1 MADPNIFS
9 FPEELLRKKKR
20 PDSGFFATD
29 VLPDESLE
37 FSRFDPVVGRRRRT
51 VDDFFSTEIFLDPGE
66 PLEFSRFDYVAKW
79 RGRAMGPDFFCTPWL
94 PPSVVRTSAPYNP
107 PRVPMLRGA
116 GRIPR
121 KFGRVVG

>member
-9 FPEELLRKKKR
+9 FPEELLRKKRR
-20 PDSGFFATD
+20 PEQDFFAT
-29 VLPDESLE
+29 
-37 FSRFDPVVGRRRRT
+37 
-51 VDDFFSTEIFLDPGE
+51 EILLDPGE

-79 RGRAMGPDFFCTPWL
+79 RGRARGPDFFCTPWL
-94 PPSVVRTSAPYNP
+94 PPSIVRTSVPYSP